1 MAFKIRTISLIALCA
16 MTTFSASQA
25 NAEIILPSDVTIFGT
40 YVFDTDG
47 SFAPPAANQR
57 GAIFSVIGGIEDSRS
72 EYASDIVTSGNE
84 SINAVFTHHGGGIV
98 GTGDGFGGSSSVDAT
113 DTFSFRADTD
123 LDNSNPLASPLN
135 IVNNSA
141 TQRYRFDFSLT
152 YNHQV
157 ESTGDDAGLRSD
169 LDLELDGE
177 RVFNSELISDT
188 IFGNIVDEVPVAG
201 SGGLLSASGTH
212 QFSFLLDPGQFSRLS
227 LDYTMESAD
236 YPFISDGQTVGSA
249 SYFISIDNV
258 VAVPEPV
265 GITVFGLGLVA
276 FGFRRRQR

>member
-1 MAFKIRTISLIALCA
+1 MALKFR
-16 MTTFSASQA
+16 TFSLLAFCMVFA
-25 NAEIILPSDVTIFGT
+25 FAAPRINAEIILPSDVTIFGT
-40 YVFDTDG
+40 YVFDEDG
-47 SFAPPAANQR
+47 SFAPPAANQN
-57 GAIFSVIGGIEDSRS
+57 GAIFSVIGGIEDSRT
-72 EYASDIVTSGNE
+72 EYSSDVVTSGTGR
-84 SINAVFTHHGGGIV
+84 INAVFTHHGGGIV
-98 GTGDGFGGSSSVDAT
+98 GTGDGFGGTSSVDAT

-141 TQRYRFDFSLT
+141 SQRYRFEFSLT

-157 ESTGDDAGLRSD
+157 DATGDDAGLRSD
-169 LDLELDGE
+169 IDLELDGE

-188 IFGNIVDEVPVAG
+188 IFGNVVDGLPAAG

-212 QFSFLLDPGQFSRLS
+212 QFAFVLDPGEFSRLA

-236 YPFISDGQTVGSA
+236 YPFISDGQTIGAA

-258 VAVPEPV
+258 VAVPEP
-265 GITVFGLGLVA
+265 GTMAIFGLGLVTL
-276 FGFRRRQR
+276 GFRRRQR